1 MNKVLTSLFVLL
13 LIACTAKQEKSRS
26 VLFSTET
33 EKTDTLL
40 YYDLHEIQSSGTII
54 AGTLSGPDTYYE
66 YHGKR
71 MGAQFQIA
79 EAFAQSIG
87 VVLQMEI
94 SPDTTTLL
102 ERLRMGEIDFIALEM
117 PTWQTRDGESLL
129 KDAIAEW
136 WEPNRIRQIKSS
148 ANNTTVTVKRRMR
161 PAMQDISHGIISA
174 YDDLFRRHSLTAGW
188 DWRLL
193 AAMCYQESGFD
204 PQAISSVGAEGL
216 MQLMPATAEA
226 MGVPVDK
233 RFDPEHN
240 ILHLSEPQ
248 YYRDPDVRHGYMR
261 GNETEAYVRLIIERW
276 NQYRGYARNHSAGS
290 TPSPAKKS
298 LQDGEYRS
306 VVKPAEEWVPE
317 NRQN

>member
-1 MNKVLTSLFVLL
+1 MNKVLTYLFVLL
-13 LIACTAKQEKSRS
+13 LTACTAKQEKSRS

-102 ERLRMGEIDFIALEM
+102 ERLRTGEIDFIALEM

-129 KDAIAEW
+129 
-136 WEPNRIRQIKSS
+136 S
-148 ANNTTVTVKRRMR
+148 TVGEAAAKRNDKGR
-161 PAMQDISHGIISA
+161 
-174 YDDLFRRHSLTAGW
+174 TA
-188 DWRLL
+188 
-193 AAMCYQESGFD
+193 
-204 PQAISSVGAEGL
+204 
-216 MQLMPATAEA
+216 
-226 MGVPVDK
+226 
-233 RFDPEHN
+233 
-240 ILHLSEPQ
+240 
-248 YYRDPDVRHGYMR
+248 
-261 GNETEAYVRLIIERW
+261 
-276 NQYRGYARNHSAGS
+276 
-290 TPSPAKKS
+290 
-298 LQDGEYRS
+298 S
-306 VVKPAEEWVPE
+306 VV
-317 NRQN
+317 